1 MKPIWYFVGLFLTA
15 TGVIVLASGIY
26 DLFNPPVQKTVL
38 AELHPGV
45 WWGGIILLA
54 GLLFFLT
61 NRNKTVE

>member
-15 TGVIVLASGIY
+15 TGTIVLASGIY
-26 DLFNPPVQKTVL
+26 DLFSPPVQKTVL

-54 GLLFFLT
+54 GLLFFLV
-61 NRNKTVE
+61 NRKKTVE